1 MRLTRSW
8 LLVPIAA
15 LLGLL
20 AAAQAQTYPTRPV
33 KIIMPQPPG
42 GIADIT
48 LRAVGQEL
56 STVLGQP
63 VIIENRPGAAGNIAG
78 QACAQAQPDGYTLCM
93 LSIGTLSLNPFLYK
107 KVSYD
112 PEKDFAPISMLFFI
126 FEGLMVNPSLGVNS
140 LKELIELSKTK
151 PGTLNYVAQA
161 SSITVFMETLK
172 KNTGAD
178 LQRIPYA
185 GGNEAALAVISG
197 QAPVGFFGIGNLY
210 PQITEG
216 KVKLLAVDATE
227 RTPLLPDAP
236 TLAEAGYTGLT
247 LRPWWGLF
255 GPAGTPQPVVDKVH
269 AEVVRIL
276 SNRDFVE
283 RTLVKRG
290 LRPAPMPLD
299 DFKRFLMQDRE
310 QSRKLISDA
319 GLVPE

>member
-1 MRLTRSW
+1 MKLRW
-8 LLVPIAA
+8 AFLLFAA
-15 LLGLL
+15 LF
-20 AAAQAQTYPTRPV
+20 AYSVPAHAQAYPTRPI

-48 LRAVGQEL
+48 LRALAQEL
-56 STVLGQP
+56 STSLGQP

-112 PEKDFAPISMLFFI
+112 VEKDFAPISMLFFI

-140 LKELIELSKTK
+140 LQELIALSKAK

-178 LQRIPYA
+178 MQRIPYA

-210 PQITEG
+210 AQITEG
-216 KVKLLAVDATE
+216 KVKLLAVDSTE
-227 RTPLLPDAP
+227 RSPLFPQTP
-236 TLAEAGYTGLT
+236 TLAEAGYHGLT

-255 GPAGTPQPVVDKVH
+255 APAGTPKAVIEKIH
-269 AEVVRIL
+269 GEVVRVL
-276 SNRDFVE
+276 RNQDFIDK
-283 RTLVKRG
+283 TLVKRS

-299 DFKRFLMQDRE
+299 DFTRFLVQDRE